1 MDDPFNEESVINI
14 ITGEE
19 IDHLKMKY
27 LLDVEV
33 YGEKLY
39 TEYQTERLI
48 KKTMPIF
55 DKISRP
61 VLSKK
66 KSFSEVTVNT
76 EKESMQLIRI
86 VDIARARGYDLKIL
100 FSYEITSTSLFL
112 SLPNGTIRTPTSKSD
127 LLKEIRVMTL
137 SILLNNL

>member
-1 MDDPFNEESVINI
+1 MDDLFNEESVINI

-48 KKTMPIF
+48 KKTMLIF

-66 KSFSEVTVNT
+66 NRLVK
-76 EKESMQLIRI
+76 
-86 VDIARARGYDLKIL
+86 
-100 FSYEITSTSLFL
+100 
-112 SLPNGTIRTPTSKSD
+112 
-127 LLKEIRVMTL
+127 
-137 SILLNNL
+137 